1 MDDAQ
6 PQIEDRS
13 LFGEGRYPDTGPLA
27 VLARLGFLGAVL
39 AIVVA
44 VFLPPQLVPQFARSH
59 YLEHFAAFY
68 VAALFAAAAL
78 PRTRLRRIGSGFVLF
93 AVGLEGS
100 HLLAGAQLGP
110 LIDNWVADM
119 GGLAAAV
126 APMVVERFRHRFPPR
141 RSPSAGPP
149 EP

>member
-1 MDDAQ
+1 MSD
-6 PQIEDRS
+6 PPVRSEDRS

-27 VLARLGFLGAVL
+27 VLARVGFLGAIL

-68 VAALFAAAAL
+68 VAGLSACAAL
-78 PRTRLRRIGSGFVLF
+78 PRVRLRRIGMGFVLF
-93 AVGLEGS
+93 GVGLESS
-100 HLLAGAQLGP
+100 HLIAGAALWP

-119 GGLAAAV
+119 GGLAAAI
-126 APMVVERFRHRFPPR
+126 APMIVERFRQRFPPR
-141 RSPSAGPP
+141 RPAASD
-149 EP
+149 